1 MRMGPYVD
9 SMTRLELRRTHVI
22 EEDEWAHHLAPR
34 GGQYS
39 AHNETAKVALPRI
52 H

>member
-1 MRMGPYVD
+1 MWSHVD

-22 EEDEWAHHLAPR
+22 EENEWAHHLASR

-39 AHNETAKVALPRI
+39 THNETAKVALPRI